1 MSAPSDS
8 PPDPE
13 TGRVIDPEV
22 LAEHRARRAELVE
35 EGLLERAQRAERL
48 VVALELRLAEAE
60 DRSATA
66 QREGGALAT
75 DLERAERELTAA
87 RQRELA
93 EQRRRVELEG
103 DVGGVVRGLE
113 DESARLRM
121 EHRAAEERA
130 AELTRALV
138 RAHTEVD
145 GASAR
150 AHAAR
155 AEAERTLELHRER
168 AGAQITRL
176 QHELV
181 RQATV
186 HDAVG
191 AQIAELRAA
200 LETVRARADA
210 ATTSS
215 DQAAEAVRARI
226 ASLEGKLDE
235 ERRRRAA
242 LEARAEGAEA
252 ARRLAEAELAE
263 RTRVEEPM
271 REALEALHSELVE
284 ARLERA
290 SGAERA
296 AAVEGLAADLI
307 ETAHGLRAGFE
318 RELEALAVERDAQI
332 ASEREG
338 FAAALAGVE
347 ERVAGLRGQLIVAA
361 RRLREELEDE
371 RTARRGAEAELAREL
386 TERAAA
392 DQRAGADLDALTVEV
407 ERLRAMGRGNP
418 IYDALSAGPLVP
430 PADHPAL
437 VSPEATGTI
446 EGAEPP
452 AVVADLMRAAERLR
466 AQGEGPGLKLRPDAD
481 DPVALVPGS
490 APEAEVAPASRLPA
504 AAPVASTRRATAP
517 APGLPAAAPVAPT
530 TQPWLAPALVA
541 LAAVDAATA
550 ERVLV
555 AALPVQ
561 ASRVADDV
569 DYELEL
575 PATGRHHV
583 RVRRNRD
590 VTVATARA
598 DDHAGTEFRLAGP
611 VAALTALVA
620 GAAPRRLR
628 GVTVRGRRRRLRRL
642 LRALNAPV
650 GLPELQAAGAQ
661 PRPGDLLALLCLGVP
676 AAEVRGS
683 DFGVAYVVRVA
694 DGRQVRT
701 LVRAEPDG
709 SLTAIPEA
717 PELFGADATVTVDAD
732 ELLDV
737 LSGSAPAAP
746 AGDAKAVATLQ
757 RWLRGVQGLPA

>member
-22 LAEHRARRAELVE
+22 LAEHRARRAELTE

-60 DRSATA
+60 DRGVTA
-66 QREGGALAT
+66 ERERGALAT
-75 DLERAERELTAA
+75 DLERAEQELTAA
-87 RQRELA
+87 RQREFA

-103 DVGGVVRGLE
+103 DVGGVVRDLE
-113 DESARLRM
+113 EETARLRTG
-121 EHRAAEERA
+121 HRAAEERA

-145 GASAR
+145 GARAR
-150 AHAAR
+150 AQAAR
-155 AEAERTLELHRER
+155 EEAERTLAAQHDR
-168 AGAQITRL
+168 AGTQVTRL
-176 QHELV
+176 QQEIV

-191 AQIAELRAA
+191 AQIADLRAA

-210 ATTSS
+210 AG
-215 DQAAEAVRARI
+215 AVRAR
-226 ASLEGKLDE
+226 AVSLESELDE
-235 ERRRRAA
+235 ERRQRVA
-242 LEARAEGAEA
+242 LEGRAEGAEA
-252 ARRLAEAELAE
+252 ARRLVEAELVE
-263 RTRVEEPM
+263 RMRLEEPM
-271 REALEALHSELVE
+271 REALEALHGELVE

-290 SGAERA
+290 SHAERA
-296 AAVEGLAADLI
+296 AAIEGLVAGLV
-307 ETAHGLRAGFE
+307 ETAQCLRARFG
-318 RELEALAVERDAQI
+318 RELEALSVERDAQL
-332 ASEREG
+332 ASERAG

-347 ERVAGLRGQLIVAA
+347 ERVAGLRGQLIVPA
-361 RRLREELEDE
+361 RRLREQLEE
-371 RTARRGAEAELAREL
+371 EQTARRAAEAELARET

-392 DQRAGADLDALTVEV
+392 EQRATGALDALTVEV
-407 ERLRAMGRGNP
+407 ERLRAAQRGNP

-430 PADHPAL
+430 PADPPAL
-437 VSPEATGTI
+437 ERPSGTGTV
-446 EGAEPP
+446 ESAEPP
-452 AVVADLMRAAERLR
+452 AVVADLARAAARLR
-466 AQGEGPGLKLRPDAD
+466 AEVEEPGVREVDA
-481 DPVALVPGS
+481 
-490 APEAEVAPASRLPA
+490 APEPLAPAASEPLAPA
-504 AAPVASTRRATAP
+504 APEPLAPAAPVHVVPPKRATAQ
-517 APGLPAAAPVAPT
+517 ALRLPAAAPVAPT
-530 TQPWLAPALVA
+530 KRPWFAPALVA

-569 DYELEL
+569 IYELEL
-575 PATGRHHV
+575 PATGRHRV
-583 RVRRNRD
+583 RVRRHRD
-590 VTVATARA
+590 VVVATARA
-598 DDHAGTEFRLAGP
+598 EERADPEFRLAGP
-611 VAALTALVA
+611 VAALAPLVT
-620 GAAPRRLR
+620 GAASRRRLR

-642 LRALNAPV
+642 LGVLKAPV
-650 GLPELQAAGAQ
+650 GLPELQAAGAR

-676 AAEVRGS
+676 AAEVRGA
-683 DFGVAYVVRVA
+683 DFGVAYVVRAA

-717 PELFGADATVTVDAD
+717 PELFAADATVTVDAD
-732 ELLDV
+732 ELLGV
-737 LSGSAPAAP
+737 LVGSAPVSLE
-746 AGDAKAVATLQ
+746 GDEQAVEKLQ